1 MYQSDDQLGWLEALP
16 AKVGGEGSIPF
27 LSFAAHSCT
36 TRPLIR
42 RAKAGPTLAFEW
54 AEVAAFVWAGGG
66 RADDGRCLP
75 RPGDGIP
82 PKIVVVAQAEAIGPR
97 LWTESTEGTRDFA
110 DLLLRE
116 RGNLLANRETGF
128 FLRGQQ

>member
-1 MYQSDDQLGWLEALP
+1 ML
-16 AKVGGEGSIPF
+16 
-27 LSFAAHSCT
+27 AAARQWDST
-36 TRPLIR
+36 EDT
-42 RAKAGPTLAFEW
+42 
-54 AEVAAFVWAGGG
+54 
-66 RADDGRCLP
+66 
-75 RPGDGIP
+75 
-82 PKIVVVAQAEAIGPR
+82 VAQAEAIGPR